1 MIDTAPETLRD
12 KLLNATAAPQKIP
25 SPSSEPRGS
34 RELLEKEE
42 LLTVEEIC
50 RVTRL
55 SRPTIYRHLAAGTL
69 TAFKL
74 GARTVFRAEDVRRFM
89 AQKVWGGRN
98 AA

>member
-1 MIDTAPETLRD
+1 MIEQET
-12 KLLNATAAPQKIP
+12 PP
-25 SPSSEPRGS
+25 PSSEPRGP

-74 GARTVFRAEDVRRFM
+74 GARTVFRAEDVRRFL